1 METMTKREFFAG
13 VVASDISTELREFAQ
28 KQLLKLDETNA
39 RRKRQGTKTQHANVG
54 IMSAILTAM
63 QRNVTYTASTIAEMG
78 IEGIA
83 STQKASSLL
92 RQLVSEGSVIETE
105 VPIKVAGR
113 GTRKVKG
120 YTLAPETDS
129 VMGEVELELVVEEE
143 EEE

>member
-1 METMTKREFFAG
+1 MGTMTKREFLTA
-13 VVASDISTELREFAQ
+13 VVASDISTEIREFAQ
-28 KQLLKLDETNA
+28 EQLLKLDERNA
-39 RRKRQGTKTQHANVG
+39 KRKTQGTKVQQANVG

-78 IEGIA
+78 IEGIT

-120 YTLAPETDS
+120 YTLAPETD
-129 VMGEVELELVVEEE
+129 VDNDDVVVYENEVEEE
-143 EEE
+143 E

>member
-1 METMTKREFFAG
+1 MGTMTKREFLTA
-13 VVASDISTELREFAQ
+13 VVASDISTEVREFAQ
-28 KQLLKLDETNA
+28 EQLLKLDERNA
-39 RRKRQGTKTQHANVG
+39 KRKTRGTKVQQANAG

-78 IEGIA
+78 IEGIT

-120 YTLAPETDS
+120 YTLAPETD
-129 VMGEVELELVVEEE
+129 VGDDDVVYEIEVEEE
-143 EEE
+143 E